1 MATIMENK
9 DLNSHTNWQQG
20 VDELESFDNTGASPV
35 NADSWEK
42 LERRLWPQPGKRKKN
57 MYRIAAGLTGI
68 LMMIA
73 VGSRWRQNEIVPAKY
88 VNNQVITPAD
98 TTEKT
103 IALSKK
109 IEDASV
115 SRAGQEPR
123 GVNLTADKNKRK
135 GKMIFDTAVKIPP
148 FVVQSIQPDSFD
160 QVRTNVLS
168 QQPEKRPFKM
178 QHINDITDNFETT
191 PGVTIKH
198 IPMRRYLNTV
208 TGIDNGNA
216 VAPAREHTLKKSSTI
231 QN

>member
-1 MATIMENK
+1 MVTIMENK

-115 SRAGQEPR
+115 SRAGQELQ
-123 GVNLTADKNKRK
+123 GANFTTKDNKRK
-135 GKMIFDTAVKIPP
+135 SSNLLDTAITISPI
-148 FVVQSIQPDSFD
+148 VVQSFQPDSFD
-160 QVRTNVLS
+160 QVNTNTPLKQTKKRTFNM
-168 QQPEKRPFKM
+168 R
-178 QHINDITDNFETT
+178 HINDITDNFETT